1 MKGVSKMRFAKR
13 SISILL
19 LALMLWGTVAFAED
33 VTAQPYASELIAARY
48 IYARDYGGG
57 SIGFTADM
65 STIGAV
71 DKLGFEYIRIQ
82 EKQGSSWV
90 TVKSTSDKYGY
101 NLSMYNYS
109 LSYSEFLAEGFPVQ
123 SIEVH
128 YNTVLSCWRYGVAYD
143 HLACFLCWFHIP

>member
-48 IYARDYGGG
+48 IYARDCGGG

-101 NLSMYNYS
+101 NRSMYNYS
-109 LSYSEFLAEGFPVQ
+109 LSYDGTSGEQYRAVVKFYAKDG
-123 SIEVH
+123 SISD
-128 YNTVLSCWRYGVAYD
+128 TKVLTSSVMTAKS
-143 HLACFLCWFHIP
+143 